1 MNLLE
6 LLNLPDVYPL
16 FVTGAGISLASGVP
30 TFRGND
36 PDAVWANDILERG
49 TLRYFQQNPVIAWDW
64 FLQKFDTCRTAKPN
78 PAHIALAEI
87 ETKLLSRGNKC
98 LTVTQNVDGLH
109 RAAGTQNL
117 VEVHGSAWKM
127 RCTNRH
133 CVNGAPRGFLSWD
146 DKVFT
151 AFRTDPRMETLPQC
165 PECGK
170 LIRAHVLWFDE
181 HYSGHED
188 YRIGEVYQATEE
200 ASLVIFVGTS
210 FSVGITDLV
219 LSAFLDSQ
227 KPTVVIDP
235 HRTEPPE
242 IPYSF
247 SRNPGE
253 ATLLRVAAED
263 FLPVLAEEL

>member
-117 VEVHGSAWKM
+117 VEVHDDTVQLVEAVVGF
-127 RCTNRH
+127 RGHREPRH
-133 CVNGAPRGFLSWD
+133 A
-146 DKVFT
+146 
-151 AFRTDPRMETLPQC
+151 Q
-165 PECGK
+165 
-170 LIRAHVLWFDE
+170 
-181 HYSGHED
+181 
-188 YRIGEVYQATEE
+188 
-200 ASLVIFVGTS
+200 
-210 FSVGITDLV
+210 GIY
-219 LSAFLDSQ
+219 AFLLLVFIAEQD
-227 KPTVVIDP
+227 
-235 HRTEPPE
+235 R
-242 IPYSF
+242 
-247 SRNPGE
+247 
-253 ATLLRVAAED
+253 LRVIHTA
-263 FLPVLAEEL
+263 LANQLE